1 LVYYFHL
8 HLNSLIPN
16 YDFGRFPAFLHSG
29 LYFKLFN
36 LCRQFSKDTI
46 PFLKKNNGEWHH
58 SLVNIRN
65 LAKGIKIVPDREP
78 WIDEN
83 MVSSSMEDSRVYV
96 ISF

>member
-1 LVYYFHL
+1 
-8 HLNSLIPN
+8 
-16 YDFGRFPAFLHSG
+16 
-29 LYFKLFN
+29 
-36 LCRQFSKDTI
+36 
-46 PFLKKNNGEWHH
+46 
-58 SLVNIRN
+58 VNIRN